1 MKKLLIAL
9 VLVSCNAMADTWVMA
24 NNGNGQ
30 IVITDRLCQGYKH
43 IFYAYSYS
51 DRAFLEGCW
60 AVIDG
65 KVHIEWNQK
74 VGRRVYEMNDFVPE
88 QVTPKKP
95 KQQGTSL

>member
-1 MKKLLIAL
+1 MKKLFLILAI
-9 VLVSCNAMADTWVMA
+9 VSNMAHADTWVMP
-24 NNGNGQ
+24 NHGNGQ

-88 QVTPKKP
+88 QVTPKKS
-95 KQQGTSL
+95 KAQGTAL